1 MYDIDTIL
9 DMLNGLDNDTET
21 QERGIEE
28 GKKVRNLET
37 FIQPYCGGR
46 GKSVWYNCARIL
58 SSKSDQELKPYIYK
72 LLEWLADRDWPGYD
86 IILQRLLE
94 YKNAEDLSLMITWRV
109 KEAIAEKDIKWLID
123 MKELLQNKKMAENL
137 PKEIKNI
144 LENVSWDDE
153 DEE

>member
-1 MYDIDTIL
+1 
-9 DMLNGLDNDTET
+9 
-21 QERGIEE
+21 
-28 GKKVRNLET
+28 
-37 FIQPYCGGR
+37 
-46 GKSVWYNCARIL
+46 
-58 SSKSDQELKPYIYK
+58 
-72 LLEWLADRDWPGYD
+72 
-86 IILQRLLE
+86 
-94 YKNAEDLSLMITWRV
+94 MITWRV

>member
-1 MYDIDTIL
+1 M
-9 DMLNGLDNDTET
+9 
-21 QERGIEE
+21 
-28 GKKVRNLET
+28 
-37 FIQPYCGGR
+37 
-46 GKSVWYNCARIL
+46 
-58 SSKSDQELKPYIYK
+58 SSKSDQELEPHIYN

-94 YKNAEDLSLMITWRV
+94 YKNAKDLSIVITWRV

-123 MKELLQNKKMAENL
+123 MKELLQNKNVAENL
-137 PKEIKNI
+137 PKETKYI